1 MKVLL
6 VFVSLFAMIAIS
18 SCGGSSKIVDRMG
31 VACNKVPYWVKKLP
45 KAKNMIYAV
54 GFAMPDT
61 FPERSLSA
69 AKMSARL
76 ELSRTIETKIDV
88 DTQMVDVFVK
98 KLGVEG
104 DNKAR
109 TTVIRNLIKEK
120 ATKMVKN
127 SKVEQVFYDNCNLN
141 QRGEGAHY
149 VLASVPR

>member
-1 MKVLL
+1 MKILL
-6 VFVSLFAMIAIS
+6 IFISLFAMLTIS
-18 SCGGSSKIVDRMG
+18 SCGGSSKMVDRMG
-31 VACNKVPYWVKKLP
+31 VACNKVPYWVKNLP
-45 KAKNMIYAV
+45 KKSNMIYAV

-88 DTQMVDVFVK
+88 DTQMVDTFVK

-127 SKVEQVFYDNCNLN
+127 SKIEQVFYDNCNLN
-141 QRGEGAHY
+141 KRGDGAHY

>member
-1 MKVLL
+1 MKILL
-6 VFVSLFAMIAIS
+6 AILSVFLILTMN
-18 SCGGSSKIVDRMG
+18 SCGGSSKMVDRFG
-31 VACNKVPYWVKKLP
+31 VSCNNVPNWVKTLP
-45 KAKNMIYAV
+45 SQNNMIYAV

-69 AKMSARL
+69 AKMTARL
-76 ELSRTIETKIDV
+76 ELARTIETKIDV
-88 DTQMVDVFVK
+88 DTQMVDIYMK
-98 KLGVEG
+98 KLGAES
-104 DNKAR
+104 DEKAR